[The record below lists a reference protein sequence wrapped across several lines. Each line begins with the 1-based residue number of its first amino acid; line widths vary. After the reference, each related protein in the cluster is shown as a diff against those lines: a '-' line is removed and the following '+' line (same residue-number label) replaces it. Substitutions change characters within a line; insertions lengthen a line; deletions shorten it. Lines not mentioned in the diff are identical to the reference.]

1 MASAIDWQHLKMRLD
16 FSRIGLNGKTDS
28 LAFRLVAGAA
38 LWISIVLLV
47 GGILLSSIFRQSV
60 ERSFDARLD
69 VLLGSLIATTDVND
83 QGEITRTRNLNETRF
98 DFAYSGWYWQI
109 APIAQRMA
117 LRSRSLFDQ
126 SIDLA
131 DAKDAPRDATGARV
145 FDAPGPDGQKLRVI
159 ERRVMLPGYDVPVSF
174 AVAGDKEEM
183 EDDIQ
188 SFNSTVFMAMAAL
201 GVGILVALLIQVKFG
216 LRPLEAARRSLAAI
230 RSGKATR
237 LDGKFPTEIAPL
249 ADEINSLL
257 EGNREV
263 LERARTHVGN
273 LAHAL
278 KTPLSVLTN
287 EARSHPGEFGDQVGR
302 AVVHMREQIDHHL
315 ARARMAASA
324 NVFGAHTLIHMALT
338 RLGRALERIYAESGI
353 KVEIDCPEDLGFR
366 GEAQDLEEMAGNL
379 LDNACKWA
387 KSRVRLTA
395 RPLAEPRRGR
405 AVFLIAVEDDG
416 PGVPEESRKAALKRG
431 GRLDETKPGSGLGLS
446 IVTEIAE
453 LYGGD
458 LRLVDSELGG
468 LRAEL
473 TLPASSG

>member
-1 MASAIDWQHLKMRLD
+1 MR
-16 FSRIGLNGKTDS
+16 FKNFRIGSDS

-38 LWISIVLLV
+38 LWSSIALLA
-47 GGILLSSIFRQSV
+47 GGIILSSIFRQSV

-69 VLLGSLIATTDVND
+69 VLLGSLIATTDVD
-83 QGEITRTRNLNETRF
+83 DKGQITRTRDLNETRF

-109 APIAQRMA
+109 APIAQRLA

-126 SIDLA
+126 SIDLSA
-131 DAKDAPRDATGARV
+131 ARDTERDISGARF
-145 FDAPGPDGQKLRVI
+145 FDAPGPEKQTLRVI

-174 AVAGDKEEM
+174 TVAGDKAEM
-183 EDDIQ
+183 EADIQ
-188 SFNSTVFMAMAAL
+188 SFNSTVFTAL
-201 GVGILVALLIQVKFG
+201 AGLGLGILVALLIQVRFG
-216 LRPLEAARRSLAAI
+216 LRPLERVRRSLASI
-230 RSGKATR
+230 RSGKAIR
-237 LDGKFPTEIAPL
+237 LDGKFPTEIEPL

-287 EARSHPGEFGDQVGR
+287 EARAHPGEFGEQVSR
-302 AVVHMREQIDHHL
+302 AAVNMREQIDHHL

-324 NVFGAHTLIHMALT
+324 NVFGAHTPVAHALT
-338 RLGRALERIYAESGI
+338 RLGRALERIYAERG
-353 KVEIDCPEDLGFR
+353 VEVTVQCPEDLGFR

-387 KSRVRLTA
+387 ESTVTLTA
-395 RPLAEPRRGR
+395 APASALRKGRPA
-405 AVFLIAVEDDG
+405 IIITVEDDG
-416 PGVPEESRKAALKRG
+416 PGVPEEQRKAALKRG

-446 IVTEIAE
+446 IVTEISE
-453 LYGGD
+453 LYGGE
-458 LRLVDSELGG
+458 LKLSESALGG
-468 LRAEL
+468 LKAEL
-473 TLPASSG
+473 TLPASSE

>member
-1 MASAIDWQHLKMRLD
+1 MRPD
-16 FSRIGLNGKTDS
+16 FSRIGLNSRTDS

-38 LWISIVLLV
+38 LWSSIALLV

-109 APIAQRMA
+109 APIAQRTA

-201 GVGILVALLIQVKFG
+201 GVGILVALLIQVRFG
-216 LRPLEAARRSLAAI
+216 LRPLEATRRSLAAI

-324 NVFGAHTLIHMALT
+324 NVFGAHTSIQMPLT
-338 RLGRALERIYAESGI
+338 RLGRALERIYAEGGI

-395 RPLAEPRRGR
+395 RPLAESRRGR
-405 AVFLIAVEDDG
+405 AAILITVEDDG
-416 PGVPEESRKAALKRG
+416 PGVPEDRRKAALKRG
-431 GRLDETKPGSGLGLS
+431 GRLDESKPGSGLGLS

>member
-1 MASAIDWQHLKMRLD
+1 MR
-16 FSRIGLNGKTDS
+16 FKNFRIGSDS

-38 LWISIVLLV
+38 LWSSIALLA
-47 GGILLSSIFRQSV
+47 GGIILSSIFRQSV

-69 VLLGSLIATTDVND
+69 VLLGSLIATTDVD
-83 QGEITRTRNLNETRF
+83 DKGQITRTRDLNETRF

-109 APIAQRMA
+109 APIAQRLA

-131 DAKDAPRDATGARV
+131 AARDTERDISGARF
-145 FDAPGPDGQKLRVI
+145 FDAPGPEKQTLRVI

-174 AVAGDKEEM
+174 TVAGDKAEM
-183 EDDIQ
+183 EADIQ
-188 SFNSTVFMAMAAL
+188 SFNSTVFTAL
-201 GVGILVALLIQVKFG
+201 AGLGLGILVALLIQVRFG
-216 LRPLEAARRSLAAI
+216 LRPLERVRRSLASI

-237 LDGKFPTEIAPL
+237 LDGKFPTEIEPL

-287 EARSHPGEFGDQVGR
+287 EARSHPGEFGEQVSR
-302 AVVHMREQIDHHL
+302 AAVNMREQIDHHL

-324 NVFGAHTLIHMALT
+324 NVFGAHTPVAHALT
-338 RLGRALERIYAESGI
+338 RLGRALERIYAERG
-353 KVEIDCPEDLGFR
+353 VEVTVQCPEDLGFR

-387 KSRVRLTA
+387 ESTVTLTA
-395 RPLAEPRRGR
+395 APASAPRKGRPA
-405 AVFLIAVEDDG
+405 IIITVEDDG
-416 PGVPEESRKAALKRG
+416 PGVPEEQRKAALKRG

-446 IVTEIAE
+446 IVTEISE
-453 LYGGD
+453 LYGGE
-458 LRLVDSELGG
+458 LKLSESALGG
-468 LRAEL
+468 LKAEL
-473 TLPASSG
+473 TLPASSE

>member
-1 MASAIDWQHLKMRLD
+1 MWFNLASL
-16 FSRIGLNGKTDS
+16 GLNGGTYS

-38 LWISIVLLV
+38 LWSSVALLV

-69 VLLGSLIATTDVND
+69 VLLGSLIATTDVD
-83 QGEITRTRNLNETRF
+83 PKGEITRTRDLNETRF

-109 APIAQRMA
+109 APIADCRLPIAERLA

-126 SIDLA
+126 SIDLEQG
-131 DAKDAPRDATGARV
+131 KDAARDISGARF
-145 FDAPGPDGQKLRVI
+145 FDAGGPDSQHLRVI

-174 AVAGDKEEM
+174 TVAGDKAEM
-183 EDDIQ
+183 EADIQ
-188 SFNSTVFMAMAAL
+188 SFNGTVFIAL
-201 GVGILVALLIQVKFG
+201 AGLGFGILVALLIQVRYG
-216 LRPLEAARRSLAAI
+216 LRPLDGVRRALTQI
-230 RSGKATR
+230 RSGKATK

-287 EARSHPGEFGDQVGR
+287 EARTHPGEFGDQVGR
-302 AVVHMREQIDHHL
+302 AAANMREQIDHHL
-315 ARARMAASA
+315 ARARMAASV
-324 NVFGAHTLIHMALT
+324 NVFGAHTLMEPVLA
-338 RLGRALERIYAESGI
+338 RLGRALERIYAEGGI
-353 KVEIDCPEDLGFR
+353 KVLINCPEDLGFR

-387 KSRVRLTA
+387 TSKVVLTA
-395 RPLAEPRRGR
+395 TVLAEPRRGR
-405 AVFLIAVEDDG
+405 AVFRITVEDDG
-416 PGVPEESRKAALKRG
+416 PGVPEEDRKAALKRG

-453 LYGGD
+453 LYGGEF
-458 LRLVDSELGG
+458 RLVDSKLGG
-468 LRAEL
+468 LKAEL
-473 TLPASSG
+473 TLPQSSA

>member
-1 MASAIDWQHLKMRLD
+1 MQLRNLRTGA
-16 FSRIGLNGKTDS
+16 DS
-28 LAFRLVAGAA
+28 LAFRLIAGAA
-38 LWISIVLLV
+38 LWSLIAIVA
-47 GGILLSSIFRQSV
+47 GGIILSSVFRQSV
-60 ERSFDARLD
+60 ERAFDARLD
-69 VLLGSLIATTDVND
+69 VLLGSLIATTDVD
-83 QGEITRTRNLNETRF
+83 DKGQIERTRDLNETRF

-109 APIAQRMA
+109 APIAQRLA

-126 SIDLA
+126 SIDLSTA
-131 DAKDAPRDATGARV
+131 QSAERDVSGARF
-145 FDAPGPDGQKLRVI
+145 FDAPGPENQKLRVI
-159 ERRVMLPGYDVPVSF
+159 ERRVMLPGYDVPLSF
-174 AVAGDKEEM
+174 AVAGDKAEM
-183 EDDIQ
+183 EDDVKN
-188 SFNSTVFMAMAAL
+188 FNGTVFIAL
-201 GVGILVALLIQVKFG
+201 AGLGLGILVALLIQVRFG
-216 LRPLEAARRSLAAI
+216 LRPLERVRKSLSSI

-237 LDGKFPTEIAPL
+237 LDGRFPSEIKPL
-249 ADEINSLL
+249 AEEINSLL

-287 EARSHPGEFGDQVGR
+287 EARAHPGPFGEQVAR
-302 AVVHMREQIDHHL
+302 VAVNMREQIDHHL

-324 NVFGAHTLIHMALT
+324 NVFGAHTPVAPTLA
-338 RLGRALERIYAESGI
+338 RLGRALERLYAERAIEVSVSC
-353 KVEIDCPEDLGFR
+353 VEGLGFR

-387 KSRVRLTA
+387 RSEVVLTA
-395 RPLAEPRRGR
+395 TPLAALRKGR
-405 AVFLIAVEDDG
+405 AAFLITVDDDG

-453 LYGGD
+453 LYGG
-458 LRLVDSELGG
+458 ELTLATSPSGG

-473 TLPASSG
+473 VLPSVSA

>member
-1 MASAIDWQHLKMRLD
+1 MQLRDW
-16 FSRIGLNGKTDS
+16 RIRADS
-28 LAFRLVAGAA
+28 LAFRLIAGAVLWSSIA
-38 LWISIVLLV
+38 LIA
-47 GGILLSSIFRQSV
+47 GGIILSSVFRHSV

-69 VLLGSLIATTDVND
+69 VLLGSLIATTEVNAKH
-83 QGEITRTRNLNETRF
+83 EIVRSRDLNETRF

-109 APIAQRMA
+109 APIAQRLA

-126 SIDLA
+126 SIDLSQGQ
-131 DAKDAPRDATGARV
+131 DAERDVSGARF
-145 FDAPGPDGQKLRVI
+145 FDAAGPEDQQLRVI

-174 AVAGDKEEM
+174 AVAGDKAEM
-183 EDDIQ
+183 EADIK
-188 SFNSTVFMAMAAL
+188 SFNGTVFTAMAAMGAGL
-201 GVGILVALLIQVKFG
+201 LIALLIQVRFG
-216 LRPLEAARRSLAAI
+216 LRPLDGVRRALAQI

-237 LDGKFPTEIAPL
+237 LEGSFPSEIEPL
-249 ADEINSLL
+249 AEEINSLL

-287 EARSHPGEFGDQVGR
+287 EARAHPGGFGDQVAKLAGT
-302 AVVHMREQIDHHL
+302 MREQIDHHL

-324 NVFGAHTLIHMALT
+324 NVFGAHTPVAPTLA
-338 RLGRALERIYAESGI
+338 RLGRALERIYAERGI
-353 KVEIDCPEDLGFR
+353 AVSVDCPETLGFR

-387 KSRVRLTA
+387 EARVELRVA
-395 RPLAEPRRGR
+395 PLAQPRRGR
-405 AVFLIAVEDDG
+405 AAFVIAVEDDG
-416 PGVPEESRKAALKRG
+416 PGVPEAQRAAVLKRG
-431 GRLDETKPGSGLGLS
+431 SRLDETKPGSGLGLS

-453 LYGGD
+453 LYGGELKLGD
-458 LRLVDSELGG
+458 AALGG

-473 TLPASSG
+473 VLPASSA

>member
-1 MASAIDWQHLKMRLD
+1 MRPRN
-16 FSRIGLNGKTDS
+16 FRIPTDS
-28 LAFRLVAGAA
+28 LAFRLIAGAA
-38 LWISIVLLV
+38 LWSSVVLFA
-47 GGILLSSIFRQSV
+47 GGVILSSIFRQSV

-69 VLLGSLIATTDVND
+69 VLMGSLIATTEVDDDRQLVGSRD
-83 QGEITRTRNLNETRF
+83 LNETRF

-109 APIAQRMA
+109 APIAQRLA

-126 SIDLA
+126 SIDLTEA
-131 DAKDAPRDATGARV
+131 GDTERDASGARY
-145 FDAPGPDGQKLRVI
+145 FDAPGPEDQSLRVV
-159 ERRVMLPGYDVPVSF
+159 ERRVVLPGYDVPVSF
-174 AVAGDKEEM
+174 AVAGDKAEM
-183 EDDIQ
+183 EADIQ
-188 SFNSTVFMAMAAL
+188 SFNGTVFTAMAGL
-201 GVGILVALLIQVKFG
+201 GAGLLVALLIQVRFG
-216 LRPLEAARRSLAAI
+216 LQPLEGVRRALTQI

-237 LDGKFPTEIAPL
+237 LEGRLPSEIAPL

-287 EARSHPGEFGDQVGR
+287 EARAHPDGFGDQVARLAGT
-302 AVVHMREQIDHHL
+302 MREQIDHHL

-324 NVFGAHTLIHMALT
+324 NVFGAHTPVAPTLA
-338 RLGRALERIYAESGI
+338 RLGRALERIHAERGI
-353 KVEIDCPEDLGFR
+353 VVAIECPEGLGFR

-387 KSRVRLTA
+387 RARVALKA
-395 RPLAEPRRGR
+395 SVLPALRRGR
-405 AVFLIAVEDDG
+405 PAFLIAVEDDG
-416 PGVPEESRKAALKRG
+416 PGVPEENRKAALKRG
-431 GRLDETKPGSGLGLS
+431 GRLDETTPGSGLGLS

-453 LYGGD
+453 LYGGE
-458 LRLVDSELGG
+458 LRLTDAALGG

-473 TLPASSG
+473 VLPASSG

>member
-1 MASAIDWQHLKMRLD
+1 MR
-16 FSRIGLNGKTDS
+16 FKVPSIGLNGRTDS

-38 LWISIVLLV
+38 LWSSIALLV
-47 GGILLSSIFRQSV
+47 GGILLSSIFRQTV
-60 ERSFDARLD
+60 EHSFDARLD

-109 APIAQRMA
+109 APIAQRLA

-126 SIDLA
+126 TIDLSK
-131 DAKDAPRDATGARV
+131 AKDSTRDISGARF
-145 FDAPGPDGQKLRVI
+145 FDAPGPDGQVLRVI

-174 AVAGDKEEM
+174 SVAGDKAEM
-183 EDDIQ
+183 EADIQ
-188 SFNSTVFMAMAAL
+188 SFNGTVFIALAAL
-201 GVGILVALLIQVKFG
+201 GVGILVALLIQVRFG
-216 LRPLEAARRSLAAI
+216 LRPLETARRSLSQI
-230 RSGKATR
+230 RTGKATK
-237 LDGKFPTEIAPL
+237 LEGKFPTEIAPL

-287 EARSHPGEFGDQVGR
+287 EARSNEGEFGDMVGR
-302 AVVHMREQIDHHL
+302 AAAQMREQIDHHL

-324 NVFGAHTLIHMALT
+324 NVFGARTPVHHAVT
-338 RLGRALERIYAESGI
+338 RLGRALERIYAEGGI
-353 KVEIDCPEDLGFR
+353 RVVVDCPEDLGFR
-366 GEAQDLEEMAGNL
+366 GEVQDLEEMTGNL
-379 LDNACKWA
+379 MDNACKWA
-387 KSRVRLTA
+387 KSRVVLRAKRLS
-395 RPLAEPRRGR
+395 EPRRGR
-405 AVFLIAVEDDG
+405 PAILITVEDDG

-453 LYGGD
+453 LYGGE
-458 LRLVDSELGG
+458 LRLVDSALGG
-468 LRAEL
+468 LKAEL
-473 TLPASSG
+473 ILPAASG

>member
-1 MASAIDWQHLKMRLD
+1 MQLRNW
-16 FSRIGLNGKTDS
+16 RIRTDS
-28 LAFRLVAGAA
+28 LAFRLIAGAVLWSSIALVAGG
-38 LWISIVLLV
+38 LI
-47 GGILLSSIFRQSV
+47 LSSVFRHSV

-69 VLLGSLIATTDVND
+69 VLLGSLIATTEVNAKH
-83 QGEITRTRNLNETRF
+83 EIVRSRDLNETRF

-109 APIAQRMA
+109 APIAQRLA

-126 SIDLA
+126 SIDLSQGQ
-131 DAKDAPRDATGARV
+131 DAERDVSGARFFDATGPE
-145 FDAPGPDGQKLRVI
+145 DQQLRVI

-174 AVAGDKEEM
+174 AVAGDKAEM
-183 EDDIQ
+183 EADIK
-188 SFNSTVFMAMAAL
+188 SFNGTVFTAMAAMGAGL
-201 GVGILVALLIQVKFG
+201 LIALLIQVRFG
-216 LRPLEAARRSLAAI
+216 LRPLDGVRRALAQI

-237 LDGKFPTEIAPL
+237 LEGSFPSEIEPL
-249 ADEINSLL
+249 AEEINSLL

-287 EARSHPGEFGDQVGR
+287 EARAHPGGFGDQVAKLAGT
-302 AVVHMREQIDHHL
+302 MREQIDHHL

-324 NVFGAHTLIHMALT
+324 NVFGAHTPVAPTLA
-338 RLGRALERIYAESGI
+338 RLGRALERIYAERGI
-353 KVEIDCPEDLGFR
+353 AVSVQCAEGLGFR

-387 KSRVRLTA
+387 ATRVELRVA
-395 RPLAEPRRGR
+395 PLAQPRRGR
-405 AVFLIAVEDDG
+405 AAFVIAVEDDG
-416 PGVPEESRKAALKRG
+416 PGVPEAQRAAVLKRG
-431 GRLDETKPGSGLGLS
+431 SRLDETKPGSGLGLS

-453 LYGGD
+453 LYGGELKLGD
-458 LRLVDSELGG
+458 AALGG

-473 TLPASSG
+473 VLPASSA

>member
-1 MASAIDWQHLKMRLD
+1 MRLD
-16 FSRIGLNGKTDS
+16 LSRIGLNGSTDS

-38 LWISIVLLV
+38 LWSSIALLV

-109 APIAQRMA
+109 APIAQRQA

-131 DAKDAPRDATGARV
+131 DAKDAPRNANGARV

-230 RSGKATR
+230 RSGKATK

-263 LERARTHVGN
+263 LERARTHVGK

-287 EARSHPGEFGDQVGR
+287 EARANPGEFGDQVGR
-302 AVVHMREQIDHHL
+302 AAVHMREQIDHHL

-324 NVFGAHTLIHMALT
+324 NVFGAHTPIHMPLT
-338 RLGRALERIYAESGI
+338 RLGRALARIYAEGGI
-353 KVEIDCPEDLGFR
+353 KVEVDCPEDLGFR

-387 KSRVRLTA
+387 KSRVLLTA
-395 RPLAEPRRGR
+395 HPLAEPRRGR
-405 AVFLIAVEDDG
+405 AAFLITVEDDG
-416 PGVPEESRKAALKRG
+416 PGVPEDGRKAALKRG
-431 GRLDETKPGSGLGLS
+431 GRLDESKPGSGLGLS

-458 LRLVDSELGG
+458 LQLVDSELGG